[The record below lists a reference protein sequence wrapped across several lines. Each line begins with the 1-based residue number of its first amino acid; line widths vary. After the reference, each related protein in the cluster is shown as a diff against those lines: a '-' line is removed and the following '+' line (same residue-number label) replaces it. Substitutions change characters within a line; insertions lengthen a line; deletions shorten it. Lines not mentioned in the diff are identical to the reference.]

1 MKAAGLLLLTTLATA
16 GCARNLPVT
25 STPSTPQP
33 LQFKLPLYPTG
44 AIHDLAED
52 RGSVVL
58 LDVWATWCEPCK
70 AALPVYQE
78 LQRKYGAQGLKVY
91 AINIDEDVQ
100 QIPQFLKEHNLD
112 LSVLLDTD
120 AKVAEEVL
128 RVQAMP
134 TTLLLDRAG
143 VIRFRHDG
151 FNQLAASRYESEVQ
165 TLLAES
171 PK

>member
-1 MKAAGLLLLTTLATA
+1 MKAAGLLLLTTLAIA
-16 GCARNLPVT
+16 GCARNAPVT

-33 LQFKLPLYPTG
+33 LQLKLPLYPTG

-100 QIPQFLKEHNLD
+100 QIPRFLKEHNLD

-134 TTLLLDRAG
+134 TTVLLDRAG